1 MFDNNNNNN
10 ITGFEVFFMLGM
22 IVIVIIA
29 LLTSCGHTI
38 DRNSNKRD
46 VVGIVTEKTVKRSDE
61 QDKYLI
67 FVEIEGEDEVQVFE
81 VTDNWIE
88 GKINSSTIYGNIK
101 VGETYTFTIKGS
113 RNEVFSWYP
122 NISKVEKQKKE

>member
-1 MFDNNNNNN
+1 MYNNNNN
-10 ITGFEVFFMLGM
+10 ITGFEVFCMLGM
-22 IVIVIIA
+22 IVIVIIV

-38 DRNSNKRD
+38 DRNSNERD
-46 VVGIVTEKTVKRSDE
+46 VVGTVTEKTVKRSDE
-61 QDKYLI
+61 RDKYLI

-81 VTDNWIE
+81 ITDNWIE

-113 RNEVFSWYP
+113 RNAMFSWYP
-122 NISKVEKQKKE
+122 NISKAEKQKKE

>member
-1 MFDNNNNNN
+1 MFDNNNM
-10 ITGFEVFFMLGM
+10 TGFEIIIGM
-22 IVIVIIA
+22 TIVVIIF
-29 LLTSCGHTI
+29 LLASCHTI

-46 VVGIVTEKTVKRSDE
+46 VVGTVTEKTVKRSDE
-61 QDKYLI
+61 RDKYLI

-81 VTDNWIE
+81 ITDNWIE

-113 RNEVFSWYP
+113 RNEMFSWYP
-122 NISKVEKQKKE
+122 NISKAEKQKKE

>member
-1 MFDNNNNNN
+1 MYDNN
-10 ITGFEVFFMLGM
+10 ITGFEIFCFLGM
-22 IVIVIIA
+22 VALIIIC

-38 DRNSNKRD
+38 DRNSNERE
-46 VVGIVTEKTVKRSDE
+46 VVGIVTEKTVKRTDN

-81 VTDNWIE
+81 ITDNFIE
-88 GKINSSTIYGNIK
+88 GKLNSSTIYGNIK

-113 RNEVFSWYP
+113 RNEMFSWYP
-122 NISKVEKQKKE
+122 NISKVEKQKK

>member
-1 MFDNNNNNN
+1 MYGYNDTNP
-10 ITGFEVFFMLGM
+10 FETFSIIF
-22 IVIVIIA
+22 VIVVIIIC

-38 DRNSNKRD
+38 DRNSNKRE
-46 VVGIVTEKTVKRSDE
+46 VVGTVTEKTVKRTDE

-81 VTDNWIE
+81 ITDNWAE
-88 GKINSSTIYGNIK
+88 GKLNSSTIYGNIK

-113 RNEVFSWYP
+113 RNEMLSWYP
-122 NISKVEKQKKE
+122 NISKVERQKKE

>member
-1 MFDNNNNNN
+1 MFDNNNM
-10 ITGFEVFFMLGM
+10 TGFEIIIGM
-22 IVIVIIA
+22 TIVVIIF
-29 LLTSCGHTI
+29 LLASCHTI

-46 VVGIVTEKTVKRSDE
+46 VVGTVTEKTVKRSNE

-81 VTDNWIE
+81 ITDNLIE
-88 GKINSSTIYGNIK
+88 GKLNSSTIYGNVK
-101 VGETYTFTIKGS
+101 VGETYTFTIRGS
-113 RNEVFSWYP
+113 RNEIFSWYP